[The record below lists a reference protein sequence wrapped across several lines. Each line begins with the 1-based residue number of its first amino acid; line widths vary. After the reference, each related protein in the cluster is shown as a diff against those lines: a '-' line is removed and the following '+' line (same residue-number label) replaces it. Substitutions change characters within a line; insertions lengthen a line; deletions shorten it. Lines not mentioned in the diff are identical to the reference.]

1 MYVLYTCTGKAYSLL
16 NLCCIQKSCIPLE
29 FDRLADRDCSYS
41 CHLGQGGGI
50 PQFSHPRAN
59 YIISRFKYLSK
70 KWFKSVKR
78 RIQISQLIFIHLKR
92 KNVIFLYKYTILIIC
107 KFQ

>member
-16 NLCCIQKSCIPLE
+16 YLYCTQKSCIPLE

-41 CHLGQGGGI
+41 CQLELGGGI

-59 YIISRFKYLSK
+59 YIISRFKSLSK
-70 KWFKSVKR
+70 SGL
-78 RIQISQLIFIHLKR
+78 SLLKEGR
-92 KNVIFLYKYTILIIC
+92 KFHNSFLYT
-107 KFQ
+107 